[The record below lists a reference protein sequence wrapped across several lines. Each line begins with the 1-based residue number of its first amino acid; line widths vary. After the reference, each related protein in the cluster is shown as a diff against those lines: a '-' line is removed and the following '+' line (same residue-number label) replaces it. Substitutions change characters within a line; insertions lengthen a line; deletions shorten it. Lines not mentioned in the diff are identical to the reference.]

1 MTTPTTT
8 TQTATTP
15 QLHSVPMARR
25 RLNVGLTKF
34 YELINNGEL
43 RTVKIG
49 ARRLVSED
57 AITEFITRLETT
69 DADLQDQ
76 YGNALTQEAA

>member
-1 MTTPTTT
+1 MTAPTTEKT
-8 TQTATTP
+8 GVA
-15 QLHSVPMARR
+15 QLHSVPVARR

-49 ARRLVSED
+49 ARRLVSEE
-57 AITEFITRLETT
+57 AIVEFIARLEA
-69 DADLQDQ
+69 DADSQDR

>member
-1 MTTPTTT
+1 MTTPTAEKTGV
-8 TQTATTP
+8 A
-15 QLHSVPMARR
+15 QLHSVPVARR

-34 YELINNGEL
+34 YELINSGEL

-57 AITEFITRLETT
+57 AIVEYIARLEA
-69 DADLQDQ
+69 DAGLQGP
-76 YGNALTQEAA
+76 YGNSLVREAA

>member
-1 MTTPTTT
+1 MTTPT
-8 TQTATTP
+8 AGVA
-15 QLHSVPMARR
+15 QLHSVPVARR

-57 AITEFITRLETT
+57 AIVDFIARLET
-69 DADLQDQ
+69 DAGLQDQ
-76 YGNALTQEAA
+76 YGDAFAQEAA